1 MTNSNLSNDPLL
13 IVYITI
19 EALIGLMATL
29 GNVLVIWVVRLIPAN
44 QNTTFYFIVSLA
56 LADIAVGILVVP
68 LAIVVSLGLKMHFYA
83 CLLIC
88 TLLMVFSHAS
98 IMSLMAIAVDR
109 YLRVKVPTQYRI
121 IVTRRRIWVALG
133 TCWFMSFLVGLVPLF
148 GWNRRN
154 PQNPSFLECHFQN
167 VMNLDYVV
175 FFSFF
180 SLILVPLLIMCILYV
195 EVFRV
200 IQRQLK
206 QTATSVQGTGIFYRR
221 EFRTAK
227 SLALVLFL
235 FIVCWL
241 PLCILN
247 SISRFCQTCR
257 IPPLLFYLAI
267 LLSHANSAM
276 NPIVYALRINKFRK
290 TYILIFKTF
299 ILHMKREP
307 DAENS
312 SIDQLSEDTL

>member
-109 YLRVKVPTQYRI
+109 YLRVKVPTQ
-121 IVTRRRIWVALG
+121 
-133 TCWFMSFLVGLVPLF
+133 
-148 GWNRRN
+148 
-154 PQNPSFLECHFQN
+154 
-167 VMNLDYVV
+167 
-175 FFSFF
+175 
-180 SLILVPLLIMCILYV
+180 
-195 EVFRV
+195 
-200 IQRQLK
+200 
-206 QTATSVQGTGIFYRR
+206 
-221 EFRTAK
+221 
-227 SLALVLFL
+227 
-235 FIVCWL
+235 
-241 PLCILN
+241 
-247 SISRFCQTCR
+247 
-257 IPPLLFYLAI
+257 
-267 LLSHANSAM
+267 
-276 NPIVYALRINKFRK
+276 INKFRK